1 MPFISVVHIDQALTN
16 LSVAYTQAML
26 VGDRILPPIPVDKRS
41 NRWFV
46 YGREYFKKRDDLQR
60 PGAAAPEIT
69 YSLSTG
75 FYNADRHAQRHLV
88 PDAEVNLADVP
99 LRPAIDATEF
109 LTASVQ
115 NNREIRQ
122 LGLITD
128 PTQVTN
134 NTALSG
140 TTQWS
145 DYTNS
150 TPLTNLRTAKTTVRG
165 AIVREA
171 NFLSVYFDVAQ
182 VLADHPSI
190 KDLIK
195 YTDPNNISTSGL
207 PNMVRGL
214 MVNVSGAMLDSANEG
229 QAATFASIFG
239 KNALVHFTTPSP
251 GLKTITFGY
260 TFEAPDDTTN
270 VRGYAVRRY
279 RDEELIGEWVE
290 VGTTYDIQLIAAT
303 GGYLFTTAIA

>member
-1 MPFISVVHIDQALTN
+1 MPFLSVVHIDQALTN
-16 LSVAYTQAML
+16 LSVAYTQANL
-26 VGDRILPPIPVDKRS
+26 IGDRVLPPLPVDKRS

-46 YGREYFKKRDDLQR
+46 YGREYFKQRDDIMR
-60 PGAAAPEIT
+60 PGGVAPEIT

-75 FYNADRHAQRHLV
+75 FYNADRHAQKHLV
-88 PDAEVNLADVP
+88 PDAEVNLADNP
-99 LRPAIDATEF
+99 LKPAMDATEF

-122 LGLITD
+122 LNLITSTASM
-128 PTQVTN
+128 TQNST
-134 NTALSG
+134 LSG
-140 TTQWS
+140 TSQWS

-165 AIVREA
+165 SIVREA
-171 NFLSVYFDVAQ
+171 NMLSVYFDVAQ
-182 VLADHPSI
+182 VLADHPSV

-214 MVNVSGAMLDSANEG
+214 MVNVSGAMYDSANEG
-229 QAATFASIFG
+229 QSATFASIFG
-239 KNALVHFTTPSP
+239 KSAVVHFTTPSP
-251 GLKTITFGY
+251 GLKTITLGY
-260 TFEAPDDTTN
+260 TFEAPDDTTG

-279 RDEELIGEWVE
+279 RDEEMQGEWCE
-290 VGTTYDIQLIAAT
+290 VGTTYDIQLIAA
-303 GGYLFTTAIA
+303 GAGYLYAAAIA